1 MVLHDCK
8 EIIIIVRY
16 CNDKRGEKMIM
27 FKYDYYDKNAALY
40 IMDSL
45 NGIVRYQDHNGNLH
59 IKLMLD
65 EKESAECGSSNNAL
79 AFGYWTGKVSP
90 GTRVT
95 CTVRKFA
102 TETRDIQVRID
113 SVEYDAEIAA

>member
-8 EIIIIVRY
+8 EIFIVVRY

-27 FKYDYYDKNAALY
+27 FKYDYDKNAALY
-40 IMDSL
+40 IRDSL
-45 NGIVRYQDHNGNLH
+45 NGIVCYQDHPANLH
-59 IKLMLD
+59 LRLTLD
-65 EKESAECGSSNNAL
+65 EQESAECGSCNNAL